1 MLVYKTVCNIMF
13 LKIYLISYLIKIVNT
28 STRQEYLEYLIILLS
43 ISRSTSIDQIHLDF
57 SVSVSQ
63 VCLRAIF

>member
-1 MLVYKTVCNIMF
+1 MF

-28 STRQEYLEYLIILLS
+28 STSQEYLEYLIILLS
-43 ISRSTSIDQIHLDF
+43 ISRSSIDQIHLDF